1 MTVDIT
7 PVLYN
12 NVLFPVQTGPLKCL
26 LHLVFGYKCV
36 CVLVN
41 VFIQQECHMLPV

>member
-12 NVLFPVQTGPLKCL
+12 IFLFLVQTGHLKYL

-36 CVLVN
+36 LVN
-41 VFIQQECHMLPV
+41 VSIKQECHMLTL